1 MIRKD
6 KALLENLTK
15 KYGKKKLLNLLSQ
28 YDLPGKLERDFLY
41 IENKILSIFDEFD
54 IDYICI
60 EKFPELYI
68 NVNERYA
75 YKCIG
80 ILTDGEQVVFELVED
95 KNKIIEFPLNDV
107 MEVFCIK
114 EIYEWLKDN
123 EDDLI
128 TYIEKDV
135 RSWRN

>member
-6 KALLENLTK
+6 KALLEKLTN
-15 KYGKKKLLNLLSQ
+15 KYGKKKLLNLLNQ
-28 YDLPGKLERDFLY
+28 YNSAGKLGRDLLY

-54 IDYICI
+54 IDYISI

-68 NVNERYA
+68 DVNERYA

-80 ILTDGEQVVFELVED
+80 ILTDGEQVIFELVED

-114 EIYEWLKDN
+114 EIYEWLEDN

-128 TYIEKDV
+128 AYIEKDV

>member
-6 KALLENLTK
+6 KVLLENLTN
-15 KYGKKKLLNLLSQ
+15 KYGKKKLLNLLNQ
-28 YDLPGKLERDFLY
+28 YNSAGKLGRDLLY

-54 IDYICI
+54 IDYISI

-68 NVNERYA
+68 DVNERYA

-80 ILTDGEQVVFELVED
+80 ILTDGEQVIFDLVDD
-95 KNKIIEFPLNDV
+95 KNKTIEFPLNDV

-114 EIYEWLKDN
+114 EIYEWLEDN

-128 TYIEKDV
+128 AYIEKDV

>member
-6 KALLENLTK
+6 KALLEKLTN
-15 KYGKKKLLNLLSQ
+15 KYGKKKLLNLLNQ
-28 YDLPGKLERDFLY
+28 YNSAGKLGRDLLY

-54 IDYICI
+54 IDYISI

-68 NVNERYA
+68 DVNERYA

-80 ILTDGEQVVFELVED
+80 ILTDGEQVVFDLVDD

-114 EIYEWLKDN
+114 EIYEWLEDN

-128 TYIEKDV
+128 AYIEKDV